1 MTKPMNKSSA
11 SGFGGGL
18 LNFLGG
24 ALSGGLYE
32 APDLARGIQAYQMHK
47 ARKAYEQGIVNQHE
61 AALAKQA
68 LETEKFDYEKGENR
82 KKGKGNRTLAERF
95 ALIPKS
101 LPSMDPN
108 EDDGFYSD
116 YIAPGNIQ
124 AAQQQFYNI
133 MNSDATGSQIGKL
146 QNQQPGQPTPPG
158 STPNPGAFQAGA
170 SYNEMVD
177 PAEALMSQGAV
188 NWGDVNTRLHNNQ
201 VDENTDFSNQT
212 TRTHYEQMDANEKAR
227 LAAQNARDMAAA
239 SLDNRTNP
247 NLRGG
252 GGGSG
257 PSRDDRL
264 FEMYKRGEITK
275 EQYLGEKAA
284 GDQQYEALQ
293 ENFTRTKQAFGD
305 KDPRTQQA
313 QNALRNHI
321 QGVSPE
327 MAAAS
332 MFNNPATRFLD
343 RVSSGRGKAA
353 FGNQSAAKMAKA
365 SQDLSRSIYPGK

>member
-1 MTKPMNKSSA
+1 
-11 SGFGGGL
+11 
-18 LNFLGG
+18 
-24 ALSGGLYE
+24 
-32 APDLARGIQAYQMHK
+32 
-47 ARKAYEQGIVNQHE
+47 
-61 AALAKQA
+61 
-68 LETEKFDYEKGENR
+68 
-82 KKGKGNRTLAERF
+82 
-95 ALIPKS
+95 
-101 LPSMDPN
+101 
-108 EDDGFYSD
+108 
-116 YIAPGNIQ
+116 
-124 AAQQQFYNI
+124 
-133 MNSDATGSQIGKL
+133 
-146 QNQQPGQPTPPG
+146 
-158 STPNPGAFQAGA
+158 
-170 SYNEMVD
+170 
-177 PAEALMSQGAV
+177 
-188 NWGDVNTRLHNNQ
+188 
-201 VDENTDFSNQT
+201 
-212 TRTHYEQMDANEKAR
+212 
-227 LAAQNARDMAAA
+227 MAAA

-321 QGVSPE
+321 QGVNPE

-343 RVSSGRGKAA
+343 RVSGGRGKAA